1 MAKDCQLQSSAKL
14 EHCDGA
20 HHNLDLYIK
29 TEPSTAPTPATTP
42 EPSLDTPGYEHVY
55 QGCVNGANLVKYTDK
70 SVMECARLCD
80 ARDDCHA
87 FEYGV
92 AHGGSGSYKAKDC
105 QLQSSAKFE
114 NCDGAHHN
122 LDLYIKTD
130 MPAEYHV
137 VKSGN
142 CESNGFDF
150 IKTKAECSTA
160 GRIVGMTFSVEDPTA
175 GGNRQRWCGTWSGLT
190 WLTFNSQTSGQI
202 GGYTVLQKAGKDV
215 AGPADT
221 WQICKTRGSVGRR
234 LATGTLPKAPE
245 PIPSERQEE

>member
-105 QLQSSAKFE
+105 QLQSSAKLE

-122 LDLYIKTD
+122 LDLYIKTE
-130 MPAEYHV
+130 P
-137 VKSGN
+137 
-142 CESNGFDF
+142 
-150 IKTKAECSTA
+150 STA
-160 GRIVGMTFSVEDPTA
+160 PTPATTPGPSLDTPGYMHVYQGCVNGANLVKYTGKSVMECARLCDA
-175 GGNRQRWCGTWSGLT
+175 RDDCHAFEYGVAHGGSG
-190 WLTFNSQTSGQI
+190 SYKAKDCQ
-202 GGYTVLQKAGKDV
+202 LQSSAKLENCDGAH
-215 AGPADT
+215 
-221 WQICKTRGSVGRR
+221 
-234 LATGTLPKAPE
+234 
-245 PIPSERQEE
+245 